1 MTTLDYIRVVLVETT
16 HSGNIGAVARAMA
29 NMGVSRLTLVQP
41 RDFPSAQATA
51 RAAGADWI
59 LDEAVVVDD
68 LDQAIADCALVIG
81 ASARLRRIEWPQL
94 SPKQAMQQAAQT
106 ARGTHA
112 TQAAHTALLFG
123 RESRGL
129 SNRELDRCHN
139 LVHIPANP
147 QFPSL
152 NIASAVM
159 VLLYELRGV
168 VDLEDGGGLGEEV
181 ATGEQPALAEDLRH
195 FHQHLQRLLTL
206 LEFGQGSSVKL
217 QRRLIR
223 LFNRAR
229 PHAEEIRML
238 RGIFTAVEKKI
249 RPGAH

>member
-68 LDQAIADCALVIG
+68 LDQAIADCALIIG

-106 ARGTHA
+106 ARGAHP
-112 TQAAHTALLFG
+112 AHTALLFG

-168 VDLEDGGGLGEEV
+168 VERGDGGESGEES
-181 ATGEQPALAEDLRH
+181 AAGEQPALAEDLRY
-195 FHQHLQRLLTL
+195 FHQHLQRLLAL

-229 PHAEEIRML
+229 LHAEEIRML

-249 RPGAH
+249 RPEAH